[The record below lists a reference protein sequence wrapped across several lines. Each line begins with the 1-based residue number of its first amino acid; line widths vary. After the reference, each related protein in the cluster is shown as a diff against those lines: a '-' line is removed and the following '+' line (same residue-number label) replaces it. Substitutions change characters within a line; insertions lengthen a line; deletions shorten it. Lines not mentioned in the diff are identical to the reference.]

1 MTVANIGTY
10 KSEILNA
17 YSSKHFCFKIV
28 NIIPSCFNFLSDYT
42 SFTLPTVVMTVLSF
56 KYQQFAYLDDL

>member
-17 YSSKHFCFKIV
+17 FSSKHFCFKIV
-28 NIIPSCFNFLSDYT
+28 NIIPSCFNFPICT
-42 SFTLPTVVMTVLSF
+42 SFTLL
-56 KYQQFAYLDDL
+56 